1 MKRWLFIAAT
11 LTSVAWAQAPAPAVI
26 SVQGVARVDSPVWIQ
41 IELPRPFV
49 VFYPVMYVPWVFWC
63 DEFEVRRNGKLIPQ
77 IDLPKLPLVYF
88 GAFGCPGSNADF
100 NGHPPPFSNRLPLH
114 LQYHFTE
121 PGIYEVRYSRYGDG
135 SATSRQ
141 VRFQSAWTQFDILAA
156 EPHEISAPPDSPENL
171 RRDFLPN
178 LLADRSDEAL
188 ALLVTFH
195 YHSDS
200 QVREYAAAALN
211 YWSASAVE
219 NQLIEALSTRG
230 PTPVVAKRLASRA
243 SEFVDTALPYL
254 ASDSPLILQGAVEIA
269 SRALSESSTLSPEQ
283 RSRIEL
289 SLASAIDRF
298 EDFDTSTAQG
308 LIQPLGYAN
317 SARVHEALWSLVD
330 RHVAAG
336 QALVEIAAHPN
347 PQDLSRITAYMLA
360 RLPKDWAEDGT
371 AHLIHMYFPDAA
383 LPSLR
388 TAVNQA
394 RSPKVRIECAEEL
407 ILANDPS
414 GFAFAL
420 DAIEHDRS
428 WKSRT
433 IQMLGRFVDTRTYS
447 ESQLIRYLTDRA
459 AARPQQQ

>member
-1 MKRWLFIAAT
+1 
-11 LTSVAWAQAPAPAVI
+11 
-26 SVQGVARVDSPVWIQ
+26 
-41 IELPRPFV
+41 
-49 VFYPVMYVPWVFWC
+49 
-63 DEFEVRRNGKLIPQ
+63 
-77 IDLPKLPLVYF
+77 
-88 GAFGCPGSNADF
+88 
-100 NGHPPPFSNRLPLH
+100 
-114 LQYHFTE
+114 
-121 PGIYEVRYSRYGDG
+121 
-135 SATSRQ
+135 
-141 VRFQSAWTQFDILAA
+141 
-156 EPHEISAPPDSPENL
+156 
-171 RRDFLPN
+171 
-178 LLADRSDEAL
+178 
-188 ALLVTFH
+188 
-195 YHSDS
+195 
-200 QVREYAAAALN
+200 
-211 YWSASAVE
+211 
-219 NQLIEALSTRG
+219 
-230 PTPVVAKRLASRA
+230 
-243 SEFVDTALPYL
+243 VDTALPYL

-283 RSRIEL
+283 RSRIEQ